1 MDGSGSERA
10 PRRFV
15 REKELNFL
23 RREVALWRAASII
36 DPAQASAIE
45 GLYAPRKGHF
55 PQVLLGLG
63 GMLVGLGFLSAVAA
77 NWLDMPRAFR
87 AALIVLCYLFSILAA
102 WRVEAEFPRTSRAL
116 LLLGSFIYGGGIF
129 LMAQMFHQGG
139 HWTTALAWWF
149 AGVLPAALV
158 FRDPFQ
164 VLHWQTRRAAPPPR
178 AAGGRVRRGGGR
190 CSCSRR

>member
-1 MDGSGSERA
+1 MEGFSPE
-10 PRRFV
+10 RFV
-15 REKELNFL
+15 RRKELAFL
-23 RREVALWRAASII
+23 LREVALWRDSGII
-36 DPAQASAIE
+36 DPVQASVIE

-102 WRVEAEFPRTSRAL
+102 WRAEAEFPRTSRAF

-139 HWTTALAWWF
+139 ATPSNGFAIKVTSRPKRVNIFLTTYF
-149 AGVLPAALV
+149 
-158 FRDPFQ
+158 
-164 VLHWQTRRAAPPPR
+164 T
-178 AAGGRVRRGGGR
+178 
-190 CSCSRR
+190 